1 MGGMR
6 EEYKEGLMTDLRS
19 YQWRFENYMTANRW
33 DTCCAEGIYEDDGI
47 RAVSCFLEFVETGRV
62 TDDDGKELEAL

>member
-1 MGGMR
+1 MIDREDSWGQFFRMR
-6 EEYKEGLMTDLRS
+6 ELREL
-19 YQWRFENYMTANRW
+19 QCQFEDYMTANRW

-62 TDDDGKELEAL
+62 TGDDGKELEA